1 MAYVLTLNNMR
12 CKIYAEGTEMNKST
26 TISIRIDEEE
36 LKKIKLAA
44 KLSSYSSYSEF
55 IRRTVLIESSEI
67 ISRSLQ
73 NNDLKEKQK

>member
-44 KLSSYSSYSEF
+44 RLSSYSSYSEF

>member
-55 IRRTVLIESSEI
+55 IRRTVLLESAKI
-67 ISRSLQ
+67 ISQSLR
-73 NNDLKEKQK
+73 NNDLKGERM